1 MDERK
6 FGNILTFAL
15 IVLIVIIFG
24 ILGYFGYAAYTK
36 SKTQANT
43 DTALQDFQQT
53 INNNIEK
60 PQDTTP
66 VEPEPEPEDT
76 TMNNPLDKLNSA
88 ENNSNSSSQPAQTN
102 KTYMENFEIV
112 GSIKI
117 PKTNLEL
124 PVLEKVTKR
133 SLELSVAKFEG
144 PGLNQVGNTVI
155 MGHNYRNGL
164 FFSDNKKL
172 SNGDKIY
179 VTDKYGE
186 KVTYEIYNIY
196 QTTSNDATYFTR
208 DTEGRR
214 EISLQTCTD
223 DGNGRIVI
231 WAVEKQ

>member
-24 ILGYFGYAAYTK
+24 ILGYFAYAAITK

-53 INNNIEK
+53 INNNIQK
-60 PQDTTP
+60 PQETTP

-76 TMNNPLDKLNSA
+76 TSMNNPLDKLNSA
-88 ENNSNSSSQPAQTN
+88 ENNSNSSSKPAQTN

-164 FFSDNKKL
+164 FFSNNKKL
-172 SNGDKIY
+172 SNGDLIY
-179 VTDKYGE
+179 ITDNTGTTI
-186 KVTYEIYNIY
+186 TYEIYNMY
-196 QTTSNDATYFTR
+196 ETDPSDANYIRR
-208 DTEGRR
+208 DTNGKR
-214 EISLQTCTD
+214 EISLSTCND
-223 DGNGRIVI
+223 DSSLRLII
-231 WAVEKQ
+231 WAVEK